1 MADENGSIEK
11 FCFVAMG
18 FGKKTD
24 FETQRVFDLDQTYD
38 EIIKPA
44 VEAAGLRCIRADS
57 ICHSGLIDV
66 RMYEMLLR
74 ADLVIADISTANPNA
89 IYELGVRHALRPF
102 STILIKEDSGRFH
115 FDLNHLATLTYRHLG
130 EEIGAKEARSK
141 SASLRDLIL
150 DVLRNPVADSPVY
163 TFLPKLNQP
172 KLSDEA
178 FERFLDRTEKESEQ
192 LSEII
197 DRAKQAAKASQHLDA
212 EKLFRQ
218 ASELTADNT
227 FLIQQRALHRYK
239 SSIPSEYIALTEA
252 RAILEALNPN
262 DTRDPETLG
271 IAGAIYQRL
280 WKIVGDTSLLSQAIK
295 YYDAGYSLRADYYN
309 GVNLALLLDQR
320 SAQQQDENERIFD
333 QLSARK
339 TREAIISSLLPI
351 VESADF
357 SERGDQKWI
366 YATLSDCY
374 FALGQ
379 EDFAEKYKTLFSD
392 ERPSEWEVKSFQRG
406 REMLLEYMTNKY
418 ES

>member
-1 MADENGSIEK
+1 MPSEIGTIEK

-24 FETQRVFDLDQTYD
+24 FETQRVFDLDQTYE

-44 VEAAGLRCIRADS
+44 VEAAGLRCIRADA
-57 ICHSGLIDV
+57 IGHSGIIDV
-66 RMYEMLLR
+66 KMYEMLLR
-74 ADLVIADISTANPNA
+74 ADLVVADISTANPNA

-141 SASLRDLIL
+141 CAALRDLIL
-150 DVLRNPVADSPVY
+150 EVMKDPKADSPVY
-163 TFLPKLNQP
+163 TYLPNLIEP

-178 FERFLDRTEKESEQ
+178 FERLLDRTEKDSER

-197 DRAKQAAKASQHLDA
+197 ERAKEAAKSSLHMEA

-218 ASELTADNT
+218 ASELTSDNS

-239 SSIPSEYIALTEA
+239 SASPSEFVALTEA
-252 RAILEALNPN
+252 RAILEVLNPN

-280 WKIVGDTSLLSQAIK
+280 WKLVEDPRILDQAII
-295 YYDAGYSLRADYYN
+295 YYQAGYALRADYYN
-309 GVNLALLLDQR
+309 GVNLALLLEKR
-320 SAQQQDENERIFD
+320 STLQQDINEQIFD
-333 QLSARK
+333 RLSARK
-339 TREAIISSLLPI
+339 TRETLIVSLLSVI
-351 VESADF
+351 ANEDF
-357 SERGDQKWI
+357 MDRSDQKWI

-374 FALGQ
+374 LALDKT
-379 EDFAEKYKTLFSD
+379 EEATKYMDLFSR
-392 ERPSEWEVKSFQRG
+392 EKPAEWEVKSFHRS
-406 REMLLEYMTNKY
+406 REMLMEHKANQF
-418 ES
+418 